1 MAKRTRKILNR
12 QVILAELRQNPDL
25 LRKHAVRTIALFGSY
40 AKDTPTAKSDID
52 FLVEFERPTY
62 DNFLGLS
69 KDLERLFGKKVEI
82 LTPDGLDTIR
92 VRSIADSIRKTLIY
106 A

>member
-1 MAKRTRKILNR
+1 MTRRKIKDLDSR
-12 QVILAELRQNPDL
+12 GILDELRQNSAL
-25 LRKHAVRTIALFGSY
+25 LEKYAVRRIALFGSY
-40 AKDTPTAKSDID
+40 ASGRQTSKSDID

-82 LTPDGLDTIR
+82 LTPERLQSIR
-92 VRSIADSIRKTLIY
+92 VRSIAEAIRKTLTY